1 MCTRQFH
8 ISFPSLRQDGFAR
21 TPNASIL
28 THTAS
33 DIGCTA
39 GDYTHGVAL
48 FFLKC
53 SGGQALSFSNPTEE
67 KQCDAKKIYL

>member
-1 MCTRQFH
+1 MCTRQLH

-21 TPNASIL
+21 TPNASVL
-28 THTAS
+28 AHTAS
-33 DIGCTA
+33 NVGCVA
-39 GDYTHGVAL
+39 GNDTRGVAL

-67 KQCDAKKIYL
+67 KQRDANK